1 MLARRA
7 SNALVGVDGR
17 VHLLRSL
24 GDTLRTRKDVFGP
37 DARLGAL
44 LDYLSA
50 QASDNKLPAA
60 NILQGNQH
68 KPNYLG
74 VPSVAFT
81 IPPIASVGLGEKQ
94 AREQGMKFRV
104 RHRKAADWYTARR
117 VGETVYGFKVIV
129 EEGSE
134 RILGAHLIGPHVDEV
149 INIFAL
155 AIRNNLTAN
164 DLKATMFADPT
175 GASDISHML

>member
-1 MLARRA
+1 M
-7 SNALVGVDGR
+7 
-17 VHLLRSL
+17 
-24 GDTLRTRKDVFGP
+24 
-37 DARLGAL
+37 
-44 LDYLSA
+44 
-50 QASDNKLPAA
+50 Q
-60 NILQGNQH
+60 
-68 KPNYLG
+68 
-74 VPSVAFT
+74 
-81 IPPIASVGLGEKQ
+81 
-94 AREQGMKFRV
+94 
-104 RHRKAADWYTARR
+104 HRKTADWYTARR

>member
-1 MLARRA
+1 
-7 SNALVGVDGR
+7 
-17 VHLLRSL
+17 
-24 GDTLRTRKDVFGP
+24 
-37 DARLGAL
+37 
-44 LDYLSA
+44 
-50 QASDNKLPAA
+50 
-60 NILQGNQH
+60 
-68 KPNYLG
+68 
-74 VPSVAFT
+74 
-81 IPPIASVGLGEKQ
+81 
-94 AREQGMKFRV
+94 MKFRV
-104 RHRKAADWYTARR
+104 QHRKAADWYTARR

-164 DLKATMFADPT
+164 DLKATIFAYPT